1 MMNEILFNLFT
12 LIPTFRDP
20 IFLFTLN
27 PTFGEPI
34 FHEIVKEHN
43 LNVLAATMW
52 GKLERVCVTGRSESH
67 VQQKMLYVSRCDIPS
82 TNLENPMMNAIL
94 SCSC

>member
-1 MMNEILFNLFT
+1 MEIATWPRCDKYIINKLEEPYDERSSILFT

-20 IFLFTLN
+20 IFLFTLI

-43 LNVLAATMW
+43 LNVLLPQC
-52 GKLERVCVTGRSESH
+52 GENLRE
-67 VQQKMLYVSRCDIPS
+67 YV
-82 TNLENPMMNAIL
+82 
-94 SCSC
+94 